1 MGKVLGMFGKSCLKS
16 WKKLFGNFVK
26 VVGKLGKCSANT
38 WENVVGKVG
47 VKVAKSWLGTWE
59 NV

>member
-1 MGKVLGMFGKSCLKS
+1 VGECLRKHGWKVE
-16 WKKLFGNFVK
+16 KKLFGNFLK
-26 VVGKLGKCSANT
+26 VVGKHGNSSANT